1 MLLHAFASDV
11 IKTIKLL
18 PVRDYV
24 EAILTKKFNQ

>member
-1 MLLHAFASDV
+1 V